1 MLIFSKSIKLLN
13 ITLKVFKRS
22 FEPRGM
28 FRKQSELI
36 WTNIKHFEEN
46 LKKSFFSNFQGFLRA
61 HRRLGPG
68 FSSHDVR
75 NLLKIGFEH
84 SNTPYSNQKRG

>member
-1 MLIFSKSIKLLN
+1 MLIFSKSIKLSN

-68 FSSHDVR
+68 ISSQDTC
-75 NLLKIGFEH
+75 FC
-84 SNTPYSNQKRG
+84 

>member
-1 MLIFSKSIKLLN
+1 MLIFSKSIKLSN

-46 LKKSFFSNFQGFLRA
+46 FKKSFFSNFQGFLRA

-68 FSSHDVR
+68 ISSQVSSR
-75 NLLKIGFEH
+75 L
-84 SNTPYSNQKRG
+84 

>member
-1 MLIFSKSIKLLN
+1 M
-13 ITLKVFKRS
+13 KVFKRS

-68 FSSHDVR
+68 ISSQDYGFD
-75 NLLKIGFEH
+75 LIGLNNVYF
-84 SNTPYSNQKRG
+84 TKRGIDTRW